1 MTIFD
6 QVSEGIMSAM
16 KSREKE
22 KLDALRN
29 LKKAFIEARTVKG
42 AGAQLT
48 DEEAL
53 KIIQKLVK
61 QGRES
66 AELYRAQNRHDLYD
80 EETAQVKVM
89 ETFLPEQISGEK
101 LTAVIKAIIQQTG
114 ATSLKDMGK
123 VIGIASKELAGKAEG
138 KDIAAKVK
146 ELLS

>member
-6 QVSEGIMSAM
+6 QVSEGIISAM

-29 LKKAFIEARTVKG
+29 LKKVMIEVRTTKG
-42 AGAQLT
+42 AGAELT
-48 DEEAL
+48 DDEAL

-66 AELYRAQNRHDLYD
+66 AELYRSQNRNDLYD
-80 EETAQVKVM
+80 EEMAQVKVM
-89 ETFLPEQISGEK
+89 ETFLPEQVSGEK
-101 LTAVIKAIIQQTG
+101 LTEVITAIIQQTG
-114 ATSLKDMGK
+114 ATSLKEMGK
-123 VIGIASKELAGKAEG
+123 VIGIASKELAGKADGRE
-138 KDIAAKVK
+138 IAARVK

>member
-6 QVSEGIMSAM
+6 QVSGGIISAM
-16 KSREKE
+16 KSREKV

-29 LKKAFIEARTVKG
+29 LKKAMIEARTTKG
-42 AGAQLT
+42 AGAELT
-48 DEEAL
+48 DDEAL

-66 AELYRAQNRHDLYD
+66 AELYRTQNRQDLYD

-101 LTAVIKAIIQQTG
+101 LTAAIIAIIQQTG

-123 VIGIASKELAGKAEG
+123 VIGTASKELAGKAEG
-138 KDIAAKVK
+138 RDIAAKVK

>member
-6 QVSEGIMSAM
+6 QVSEGIISAM

-66 AELYRAQNRHDLYD
+66 AELYRTQNRHDLYD

-101 LTAVIKAIIQQTG
+101 LTAVITAIIQQTG

-138 KDIAAKVK
+138 RDIAAKVK